1 MGWLIKPLKMNAV
14 QQYFG
19 EQNTRIGFV
28 SGLVG
33 GFAKFISTVEIS
45 SLNRLAEA
53 AITALVCG
61 AAGVVG
67 KEIVVAIKKK
77 INRSCGRK

>member
-1 MGWLIKPLKMNAV
+1 MNAV
-14 QQYFG
+14 QHYFG

-28 SGLVG
+28 SGLLG
-33 GFAKFISTVEIS
+33 GIAKFISTVEVS
-45 SLNRLAEA
+45 SIHRLIEA

-67 KEIVVAIKKK
+67 KEIVVFVKKK